1 MDFSNVIIEPLL
13 TEKTNLLR
21 EGEFKKY
28 VFKVDSRANKLQ
40 IQKAVEKLF
49 NVKAIQVRVLNVG
62 GKEKTV
68 AMRGGRR
75 GTGFTSSWKKA
86 YVTLDKN
93 QKIDYFE
100 GV

>member
-1 MDFSNVIIEPLL
+1 MDFENIIIEPLL

-21 EGEFKKY
+21 EGDVKKY
-28 VFKVDSRANKLQ
+28 VFKVDSRANKTQ
-40 IQKAVEKLF
+40 ILKAVEKLF
-49 NVKAIQVRVLNVG
+49 NVKALAVRVLNVG

-75 GTGFTSSWKKA
+75 GTGFTSTWKKA
-86 YVTLDKN
+86 YVTLAQN